1 MPGRVVNFG
10 GFVMSSAF
18 FLVGLLA
25 AQGGM
30 VSNSTAPAAP
40 VVVQNSR
47 PPAIVALTPPAPP
60 PIMTIVTPDGAKAVV
75 PVHVRVTSGK
85 QILLEDTLR
94 VGPGGANFNQNR
106 SEAPEA
112 ICPSGSPYN
121 SGNRQSLGVQ
131 LHLTNVNQPGQ
142 FVRVSVNWQ
151 RPAGTGCNGEGSR
164 TVSLSESVPLAAGQ
178 TATVTGDAGLVV
190 TLSRK

>member
-1 MPGRVVNFG
+1 MPGRVVIFG

-30 VSNSTAPAAP
+30 VSNSAGPAAP
-40 VVVQNSR
+40 VAIQNSR
-47 PPAIVALTPPAPP
+47 PPAIVAVRSSAPP
-60 PIMTIVTPDGAKAVV
+60 PIVTILPADGTTAAV
-75 PVHVRVTSGK
+75 PVHIRVTSGK

-94 VGPGGANFNQNR
+94 VGQSGANFNQNR
-106 SEAPEA
+106 SEAPET
-112 ICPSGSPYN
+112 ICPTGSSYN
-121 SGNRQSLGVQ
+121 YGNRQSLGVQ
-131 LHLTNVNQPGQ
+131 LHLTNTNQAGQ
-142 FVRVSVNWQ
+142 VVRVSVNWQ

-190 TLSRK
+190 TLSR

>member
-1 MPGRVVNFG
+1 MPGRVVIFG

-30 VSNSTAPAAP
+30 VSNSAGPAAP
-40 VVVQNSR
+40 VAIQNSR
-47 PPAIVALTPPAPP
+47 PPEIVAVRSSPTVTILPADSA
-60 PIMTIVTPDGAKAVV
+60 TAAV
-75 PVHVRVTSGK
+75 PVHIRVTSGK

-94 VGPGGANFNQNR
+94 VGQSGANFNQNR
-106 SEAPEA
+106 SEAPET
-112 ICPSGSPYN
+112 ICPTGSSYN
-121 SGNRQSLGVQ
+121 YGNRQSLGVQ
-131 LHLTNVNQPGQ
+131 LHLTNTNQAGQ

-178 TATVTGDAGLVV
+178 TVTVTGDAGLVV
-190 TLSRK
+190 TLGRK